1 MCKDLILLCIK
12 MSVAEFYLKDGTEVI
27 LKSLE
32 ILKAQDISKSC
43 VMKNMG
49 SLIMTLNEFT
59 IDSRGQVKSFLILG
73 LWLFKTQCS
82 KNGSVLYSLGT
93 LY

>member
-1 MCKDLILLCIK
+1 
-12 MSVAEFYLKDGTEVI
+12 MSVAEFYLKRGAEVI

-32 ILKAQDISKSC
+32 ILKALDILKSC
-43 VMKNMG
+43 VMKSMG

-59 IDSRGQVKSFLILG
+59 IDSRGQVKSFSTLG

-82 KNGSVLYSLGT
+82 KKCLYPL
-93 LY
+93 